1 MLPTHHKHVS
11 ESLNWEKYRLAYEG
25 GREFINRYLRKY
37 STKETE
43 PEFADRRAVT
53 YSPSHAKAAIM
64 EIKNSIFGR
73 MNDVMRN
80 GGDQSYKEAVAGL
93 GGGVD
98 YGGHNMTSFIGTKVL
113 PELLVMRKIGIYI
126 DKDALPDARTKA
138 EEAGVR
144 PYLYVYQ
151 AEDIISWSYNR
162 KNQLTSVLLR
172 SHEDE
177 IDDTTGC
184 VTGKTESYRL
194 LRMEEGIVTHSEFD
208 GETGATDTVVL
219 KLSRIPFVIVEMTE
233 SLMVDIADYQIALLN
248 LESSD
253 INYLIRSNFPFYTEQ
268 YSPLM
273 DGAATRQ
280 GVVTVDADGK
290 PTVSVESNEQSVKI
304 GVSTGRRYPKGM
316 ERPGFI
322 NPSPEP
328 MDVSMRKQTDMKS
341 AIRQLVQL
349 ALSNLA
355 PQRASGESKQFD
367 QQGLEAGLSYIGLEL
382 ETAENAI
389 AAIWAEYQGSEA
401 AMVAYPDEYS
411 MASPEERLAEAASLI
426 KTLPQVPS
434 LTYQKMVAKR
444 VAFLILGRS
453 ATLEQE
459 QKIIREIDA
468 ATIIAVDPKVLLE
481 DLAAGL
487 VAAET
492 ASLARGYPEGDVKIA
507 KKEHIERLAAIAIAQ
522 APGGGTGSDAA
533 RGIATGPQDASAKG
547 EKQVSQHSDKQPAGA
562 GDATRG
568 TTKE

>member
-1 MLPTHHKHVS
+1 MLPTHPQHVS

-25 GREFINRYLRKY
+25 GRDFVTKYLRKY
-37 STKETE
+37 SNKETD
-43 PEFADRRAVT
+43 PEFADRLAVT
-53 YSPSHAKAAIM
+53 YCPAHAKAAIM

-73 MNDVMRN
+73 MSDVMRN

-113 PELLVMRKIGIYI
+113 PELLTMRKIGIYV
-126 DKDALPDARTKA
+126 DKDVLNNTRTRA
-138 EEAGVR
+138 DEAGIR
-144 PYLYVYQ
+144 PYLYTYH

-162 KNQLTSVLLR
+162 KNQLTSVLLCN
-172 SHEDE
+172 HEDE
-177 IDDTTGC
+177 IDDETGC
-184 VTGKTESYRL
+184 VTGEIESYRL
-194 LRMEEGIVTHSEFD
+194 LRMEEGIVTHSIFD
-208 GETGATDTVVL
+208 TETGAKETTVL
-219 KLSRIPFVIVEMTE
+219 NLSQIPFVIVEMTE

-268 YSPLM
+268 YSPIAEM
-273 DGAATRQ
+273 SGTRQ
-280 GVVTVDADGK
+280 GTVTTDAEGKPVVTVGDNA
-290 PTVSVESNEQSVKI
+290 QQVKV
-304 GVSTGRRYPKGM
+304 GVATGRRYPKGM

-355 PQRASGESKQFD
+355 PQRSSGESKQFD
-367 QQGLEAGLSYIGLEL
+367 KQGLEAGLSYIGLEL
-382 ETAENAI
+382 ETAENRI
-389 AAIWAEYQGSEA
+389 ATIWAEYQGSDA
-401 AMVAYPDEYS
+401 AVVAYPDEYS
-411 MASPEERLAEAASLI
+411 MASPEERLAEAEKLI

-434 LTYQKMVAKR
+434 LTYQKLVARR
-444 VAFLILGRS
+444 VAFLVLGRS

-459 QKIIREIDA
+459 QKIIREIEA
-468 ATIIAVDPKVLLE
+468 AKIIAVDPKVLLE

-487 VAAET
+487 VAMET
-492 ASLARGYPEGDVKIA
+492 ASQARGYPDGDVKIA
-507 KKEHIERLAAIAIAQ
+507 KKEHIDRLSAIAIAQ
-522 APGGGTGSDAA
+522 TKGAGA
-533 RGIATGPQDASAKG
+533 RGIPTGISDSSADD
-547 EKQVSQHSDKQPAGA
+547 EKETSQTSDKQPAGA

-568 TTKE
+568 TE